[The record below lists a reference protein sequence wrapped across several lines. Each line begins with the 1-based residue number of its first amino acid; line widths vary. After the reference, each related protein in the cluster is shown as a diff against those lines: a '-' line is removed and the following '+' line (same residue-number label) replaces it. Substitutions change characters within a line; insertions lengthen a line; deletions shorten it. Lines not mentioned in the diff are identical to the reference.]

1 MTPEAV
7 LKRVPSQVLGNA
19 NLLCKATSVH
29 TSREDRAGSVSP
41 GVSFL
46 PAAKRSNSRAHA
58 LARGWG
64 AKTPLTAQ
72 PEATTLTFPFAKREW
87 ERLAEG

>member
-1 MTPEAV
+1 M
-7 LKRVPSQVLGNA
+7 LKRVPSQVLSNA

-41 GVSFL
+41 GISFL
-46 PAAKRSNSRAHA
+46 PTAKRSDSRAHV
-58 LARGWG
+58 LARGRG
-64 AKTPLTAQ
+64 ARTPLAAQ

-87 ERLAEG
+87 ERLAEGRE